1 MPAPAAARCL
11 MPSAFSYPSVDHP
24 PEPRRVWT
32 GKTRRIDPALQ
43 IMTGW
48 LALLL
53 LSAVQPGPGGP
64 VSVVIVEGS
73 PETQCGFIA
82 IPMS

>member
-1 MPAPAAARCL
+1 MPAPAAARYL
-11 MPSAFSYPSVDHP
+11 MPVCVQLSERGSS

-32 GKTRRIDPALQ
+32 GKTRRIDPTLQ

-48 LALLL
+48 LARLLL
-53 LSAVQPGPGGP
+53 GAVQPGPDGP
-64 VSVVIVEGS
+64 VSVVVVEGS